1 MLFPSVIFLFC
12 FLPFILLL
20 YYGVC
25 QFLVPQQ
32 HRMLSKNI
40 ILFIGSLVFYG
51 YGEGW
56 LTLLLLFSIIFNWI
70 IGLSINKFSDNGTM
84 KKLSLI
90 LCVMVNIGVFFVFK
104 YFDFTAG
111 ILNSLFKINIPF
123 INLALPIGI
132 SFFTFQALSYV
143 IDVYKGKAEVQ
154 KNPFYVGLYIA
165 LFPQLIAGPI
175 VRYETIAM
183 QIKNRSETKA
193 RFSQGA
199 ARFIVGLGKKVLIA
213 DTMAIFV
220 DRIMY
225 RIDMN
230 QPVSMLMG
238 WVAAFSY
245 LFQIFFDFSS
255 YSDMAIGLG
264 RMFGFDFLENFNYP
278 LISVSVTDFW
288 RRWHISLTS
297 WFRDYVYIPLG
308 GNRKGKV
315 RTIINMF
322 IVWLLTGL
330 WHGAAWTFIFWGMF
344 NFVLQF
350 LERITGMGKK
360 WKLPSPIAHAYAV
373 IAGTIGFGV
382 LFRASCMSSAFRH
395 LKILIG
401 IGSAGVY
408 DDISAFYI
416 INNWMFFVAAIL
428 FSTPIGKKIEK
439 HSLLYQLLLGALF
452 VLSIIYILKQV
463 YSPFIYFNF

>member
-12 FLPFILLL
+12 FLPFMLLL
-20 YYGVC
+20 YFGVC
-25 QFLVPQQ
+25 QYMPQQ
-32 HRMLSKNI
+32 YRMLSKNT

-56 LTLLLLFSIIFNWI
+56 LTLLLLFSIFFNWL
-70 IGLSINKFSDNGTM
+70 IGLAIHRYHDNQNL
-84 KKLSLI
+84 KKLFLT
-90 LCVMVNIGVFFVFK
+90 LCVLVNIGVFFVFK
-104 YFDFTAG
+104 YFDFIAG
-111 ILNSLFKINIPF
+111 IINSVLKTNIPF
-123 INLALPIGI
+123 LHLALPIGI

-143 IDVYKGKAEVQ
+143 IDVYRGKAEVQ

-175 VRYETIAM
+175 VRYETVEK
-183 QIKNRSETKA
+183 QIKYRTETKA
-193 RFSQGA
+193 GFSQGI
-199 ARFIVGLGKKVLIA
+199 ARFITGLGKKVLIA

-220 DRIMY
+220 DRIAY

-230 QPVSMLMG
+230 QPVSVLMG

-264 RMFGFDFLENFNYP
+264 KMFGFEFLENFNYP
-278 LISVSVTDFW
+278 LTAVSVTDFW

-297 WFRDYVYIPLG
+297 WFRDYIYIPLG
-308 GNRKGKV
+308 GNRKGKP
-315 RTIINMF
+315 RMLLNMF

-344 NFVLQF
+344 NFGLQ
-350 LERITGMGKK
+350 LIERIIGLGKK
-360 WKLPSPIAHAYAV
+360 WQLPVLLGHIYAV
-373 IAGTIGFGV
+373 LAGTLGFGV
-382 LFRASCMSSAFRH
+382 LFRASCMSSAIRH
-395 LKILIG
+395 FKILIG
-401 IGSAGVY
+401 IGSAGLV
-408 DDISAFYI
+408 DSVSAFYI
-416 INNWMFFVAAIL
+416 KNNWMFFVAAII
-428 FSTPIGKKIEK
+428 FSTAIGKKLAK
-439 HSLLYQLLLGALF
+439 NAVVYQLLLGALF
-452 VLSIIYILKQV
+452 LMSIIYILKQV

>member
-12 FLPFILLL
+12 FLPFMLLL
-20 YYGVC
+20 YFGVC
-25 QFLVPQQ
+25 QHMPQQ
-32 HRMLSKNI
+32 YRMLSKNT

-56 LTLLLLFSIIFNWI
+56 LTLLLLFSIFFNWL
-70 IGLSINKFSDNGTM
+70 IGLAIHRYNNNQNL
-84 KKLSLI
+84 KKLFLT
-90 LCVMVNIGVFFVFK
+90 LCVLVNIGVFFVFK

-111 ILNSLFKINIPF
+111 IINSVLKTNIPF
-123 INLALPIGI
+123 LHLALPIGI

-143 IDVYKGKAEVQ
+143 IDVYRGKAEVQ

-175 VRYETIAM
+175 VRYETIEK
-183 QIKNRSETKA
+183 QIKYRTETKA
-193 RFSQGA
+193 GFSQGI
-199 ARFIVGLGKKVLIA
+199 ARFITGLGKKVLIA

-220 DRIMY
+220 DRIAY

-230 QPVSMLMG
+230 QPVSVLMG

-264 RMFGFDFLENFNYP
+264 KMFGFEFLENFNYP
-278 LISVSVTDFW
+278 LTAVSVTDFW

-297 WFRDYVYIPLG
+297 WFRDYIYIPLG
-308 GNRKGKV
+308 GNRKGKP
-315 RTIINMF
+315 RMLLNMF

-330 WHGAAWTFIFWGMF
+330 WHGAAWTFILWGMF
-344 NFVLQF
+344 NFGLQ
-350 LERITGMGKK
+350 LIERIIGLGKK
-360 WKLPSPIAHAYAV
+360 WQLPVLLGHIYAV
-373 IAGTIGFGV
+373 LAGTLGFGV
-382 LFRASCMSSAFRH
+382 LFRASCMSSAIRH
-395 LKILIG
+395 FKILIG
-401 IGSAGVY
+401 IGSAGLV
-408 DDISAFYI
+408 DSVSAFYI
-416 INNWMFFVAAIL
+416 KNNWMFFVAAII
-428 FSTPIGKKIEK
+428 FSTAIGKKLAKNAVI
-439 HSLLYQLLLGALF
+439 YQILLGALF
-452 VLSIIYILKQV
+452 LMSIIYILKQV

>member
-12 FLPFILLL
+12 FLPFMLLL
-20 YYGVC
+20 YFGVC
-25 QFLVPQQ
+25 QQLPQQ
-32 HRMLSKNI
+32 YRMLSKNT

-56 LTLLLLFSIIFNWI
+56 LALLLLFSIFFNWL
-70 IGLSINKFSDNGTM
+70 IGLAIHRYHDNQSF
-84 KKLSLI
+84 KKLFLT
-90 LCVMVNIGVFFVFK
+90 LCVLVNIGVFFVFK

-111 ILNSLFKINIPF
+111 IINSVLKTNIPF
-123 INLALPIGI
+123 LHLALPIGI

-143 IDVYKGKAEVQ
+143 IDVYRGKAEVQ

-175 VRYETIAM
+175 VRYETVEK
-183 QIKNRSETKA
+183 QIKYRTETKA
-193 RFSQGA
+193 GFSQGI
-199 ARFIVGLGKKVLIA
+199 ARFITGLGKKVLIA

-220 DRIMY
+220 DRIAY

-230 QPVSMLMG
+230 QPVSVLMG

-264 RMFGFDFLENFNYP
+264 KMFGFEFLENFNYP
-278 LISVSVTDFW
+278 LTAVSVTDFW

-297 WFRDYVYIPLG
+297 WFRDYIYIPLG
-308 GNRKGKV
+308 GNRKGKP
-315 RTIINMF
+315 RMLLNMF

-344 NFVLQF
+344 NFGLQ
-350 LERITGMGKK
+350 LIERIIGLGKK
-360 WKLPSPIAHAYAV
+360 WQLPVLLGHIYAV
-373 IAGTIGFGV
+373 LAGTLGFGV
-382 LFRASCMSSAFRH
+382 LFRASCMSSAIRH
-395 LKILIG
+395 FKILIG
-401 IGSAGVY
+401 IGSAGLV
-408 DDISAFYI
+408 DSVSAFYI
-416 INNWMFFVAAIL
+416 KNNWMFFVAAII
-428 FSTPIGKKIEK
+428 FSTAIGKKLAKNAVI
-439 HSLLYQLLLGALF
+439 YQILLGALF
-452 VLSIIYILKQV
+452 LMSIIYILKQV

>member
-1 MLFPSVIFLFC
+1 
-12 FLPFILLL
+12 
-20 YYGVC
+20 
-25 QFLVPQQ
+25 
-32 HRMLSKNI
+32 MLSKNI
-40 ILFIGSLVFYG
+40 ILFIGSIVFYG

-56 LTLLLLFSIIFNWI
+56 LTLLLLFSIVFNWGA
-70 IGLSINKFSDNGTM
+70 GLGIDASRSRLM
-84 KKLSLI
+84 KRLI
-90 LCVMVNIGVFFVFK
+90 LVLCIAVNVGIFFVFK

-111 ILNSLFKINIPF
+111 IINSVLHTNIPF
-123 INLALPIGI
+123 VNLALPIGI

-143 IDVYKGKAEVQ
+143 CDVYLGKAAVQ
-154 KNPFYVGLYIA
+154 KNPFFVGLYIA

-175 VRYETIAM
+175 VRYETIAE
-183 QIKNRSETKA
+183 QIKSRQESKA
-193 RFSQGA
+193 KFSQGV

-230 QPVSMLMG
+230 LPVSVFMG

-264 RMFGFDFLENFNYP
+264 RMFGFEFLENFNYP
-278 LISVSVTDFW
+278 LIAKSATDFW

-315 RTIINMF
+315 RMIANMF

-330 WHGAAWTFIFWGMF
+330 WHGAAWTFIFWGLF
-344 NFVLQF
+344 NFGLQF
-350 LERITGMGKK
+350 VERISGMDKK
-360 WKLPSPIAHAYAV
+360 WKLPGPLAHAYGV
-373 IAGTIGFGV
+373 LAGTIGFGV
-382 LFRASCMSSAFRH
+382 FFRASCMSSAFKH

-401 IGSAGVY
+401 VGSAGII
-408 DDISAFYI
+408 DDVSLMYVLD
-416 INNWMFFVAAIL
+416 NWIFFVAAIV
-428 FSTPIGKKIEK
+428 FSTPVGRKLEK
-439 HSLLYQLLLGALF
+439 HNCIYQCMVGMLFLISILYI
-452 VLSIIYILKQV
+452 VKQV